1 MSNNHNHKNEDF
13 SSLKND
19 LKGVPHEIELVHHK
33 NHTHDSKNSNKNN
46 AESENNNNDSD
57 KNNHNHHPDV
67 KHLNHEINTHHE
79 HKGHHHHYVHNGLKK
94 YLKSKNK
101 TQIKYTDDKVVL
113 DPLKIY
119 ESHVSEDFYSLTW
132 CALKKDIW
140 SNKRVYGE
148 KIFFTNRDYNR
159 LIIEFLI
166 FTALI
171 GFTLFT
177 LFSKIFRDGKIIL
190 SSWRIEILRIIIVG
204 FAQRLLYKEVV
215 NGQLKFRFTV
225 KNMDEFH
232 YPYFAAFIP
241 LFQILMA
248 IFSFILIVIYM
259 CVSNEALPLVMHF
272 AEVAVLIELDDWVG
286 EMICKEFP
294 DEGEK
299 PDDVETD
306 NLNNE
311 LGFFLK
317 LSMVREDLRII
328 SDYNSCSENPF
339 FTYLDYINSWIPWS
353 IFPLFST
360 MIFEFLLVKF
370 RPRMVT
376 LD

>member
-1 MSNNHNHKNEDF
+1 MSKNESEEL
-13 SSLKND
+13 SSLKNN
-19 LKGVPHEIELVHHK
+19 LKGAPHELEFSIHSKEHHK
-33 NHTHDSKNSNKNN
+33 SKH
-46 AESENNNNDSD
+46 SD
-57 KNNHNHHPDV
+57 KNHDVDNEHENNHNCHVDV
-67 KHLNHEINTHHE
+67 KHLHHEINTHHE

-94 YLKSKNK
+94 YFKSKRKSNENQK
-101 TQIKYTDDKVVL
+101 EKIEL

-140 SNKRVYGE
+140 KDKSVYGE
-148 KIFFTNRDYNR
+148 KIFFTEENYKR
-159 LIIEFLI
+159 LIIEFVV
-166 FTALI
+166 FTILI

-177 LFSKIFRDGKIIL
+177 LFSKIFTDGKIIV
-190 SSWRIEILRIIIVG
+190 SSWRIEILRIVIIG

-215 NGQLKFRFTV
+215 NGQLKLRFTLN
-225 KNMDEFH
+225 NMEDFY
-232 YPYFAAFIP
+232 YPYFAVFVP
-241 LFQILMA
+241 FFQILMA

-294 DEGEK
+294 DESEK
-299 PDDVETD
+299 PDDVDTE

-311 LGFFLK
+311 IGFFLK

-328 SDYNSCSENPF
+328 SDYNYCSENLF
-339 FTYLDYINSWIPWS
+339 FTYFDYLNSWIPWS

-360 MIFEFLLVKF
+360 MIFEYLLIKF
-370 RPRMVT
+370 RPRMVIQ
-376 LD
+376 D